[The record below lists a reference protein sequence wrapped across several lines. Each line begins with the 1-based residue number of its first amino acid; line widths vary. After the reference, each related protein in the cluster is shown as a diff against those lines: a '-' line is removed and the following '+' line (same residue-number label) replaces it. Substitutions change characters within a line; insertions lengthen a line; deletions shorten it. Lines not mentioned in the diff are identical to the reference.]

1 LSQSKSQDKIDKLE
15 FQRLND
21 RVRALET
28 DKEALKER
36 CVQMERELDKK
47 QRYGG
52 KARSDSDAAERCSQL
67 ERQIIVLRTELQV
80 RLFAYVH
87 VHQLYSSNGKE
98 TKRR

>member
-1 LSQSKSQDKIDKLE
+1 MAHSKSQDKIDKLE

-28 DKEALKER
+28 DKDILKER

-52 KARSDSDAAERCSQL
+52 KGKNDDDAAERSQL

-80 RLFAYVH
+80 RL
-87 VHQLYSSNGKE
+87 L
-98 TKRR
+98 